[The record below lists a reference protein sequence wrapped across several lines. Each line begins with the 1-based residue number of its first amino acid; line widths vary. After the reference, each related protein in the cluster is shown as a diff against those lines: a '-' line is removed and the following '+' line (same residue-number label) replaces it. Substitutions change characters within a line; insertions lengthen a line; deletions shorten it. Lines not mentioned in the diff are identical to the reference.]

1 MKKKSRFLT
10 GLLSAVMALSLC
22 ALPAMAAD
30 EGSGTTT
37 TNTANPVWTETEGS
51 ITIHKY
57 EWNET
62 SRGPATGEL
71 GDAASLPSKTTDDKT
86 ETPTPLAGATFTV
99 YKVKDADELKN
110 YYDGKVVEGWPASWA
125 EYAEKDS
132 ATGSYKL
139 RSGVSLTPFGSKTTD
154 TNGVAQFGKV
164 QGENEKTEVLPLGL
178 YLVLETKT
186 PDSVKTACEPFFV
199 SVPMTKVSG
208 DTNGGLT
215 DWLYDVY
222 VFPKNSTAYGQAV
235 LQKVGKQSGTD
246 QEVTAMQGYKFKLYK
261 KNDVGTWTW
270 IEKKPANGVDNAGE
284 LLDADNKTGVLTTG
298 ADGKISV
305 SGLTKGVY
313 AFVETEVNANDGYIL
328 DSGIAYVFKIDGNGD
343 MVAATNDDVKD
354 VKYPEE
360 NVTSFDTNVFSEAQ
374 VKVKNYKP
382 DFKKEIKGHKDADYG
397 IGDDVPYTL
406 TVNVPENVAKLKTF
420 TVSDEMNSDQ
430 LVVND
435 NSIDV
440 KGVKAGETEEMT
452 LEEGEGKEYTLT
464 PMSATGKSGFTIAFD
479 TKKIAAYAGGTIT
492 ITYTAK
498 LQAKA
503 SVGEVGNVNSADLK
517 YSKKTDIKT
526 TEDDHPYDIH
536 DEAVVYTFKTGILKK
551 GGSANGEAL
560 KDVEFTLYK
569 KVDAKKDTVSK
580 DGTTVTFMGTTKPI
594 LTPAEAK
601 AKKLNATDGG
611 TEPQWFAAMN
621 LKTGDDGKDVANG
634 LPTGEYKLV
643 ETKTH
648 EGYNLLTEPV
658 DANLTLDC
666 TTTWSK
672 KDTFDNTGK
681 LIKNEYSKT
690 EVKNSDKTPYKYAE
704 IVIINRKG
712 FNLPRTGGF
721 GTLLFSGIGALLVVG
736 GVGVLMSTKKKKG
749 NG

>member
-22 ALPAMAAD
+22 AMPAMAAD
-30 EGSGTTT
+30 GSGTTPAP
-37 TNTANPVWTETEGS
+37 TANPVWTETEGS

-99 YKVKDADELKN
+99 YMVKNETELKEYYDN
-110 YYDGKVVEGWPASWA
+110 YDGKKSVAWPTSWKDYAEQNTTTGGYKLKNDVTLTEVGSKKTGTSGVVEF
-125 EYAEKDS
+125 EKL
-132 ATGSYKL
+132 A
-139 RSGVSLTPFGSKTTD
+139 
-154 TNGVAQFGKV
+154 
-164 QGENEKTEVLPLGL
+164 LGL
-178 YLVLETKT
+178 YLVLETET

-199 SVPMTKVSG
+199 SVPMTKVSA

-215 DWLYDVY
+215 DWLYDVH

-246 QEVTAMQGYKFKLYK
+246 AEVTTMRGYKFKLYK
-261 KNDVGTWTW
+261 KNDDGAWTQ
-270 IEKKPANGVDNAGE
+270 IVKKPANGVDNAGDF
-284 LLDADNKTGVLTTG
+284 LNGADETGVLTTNEE
-298 ADGKISV
+298 GKISV

-313 AFVETEVNANDGYIL
+313 AFVETEVNASDGYIL
-328 DSGIAYVFKIDGNGD
+328 DSGIAYVFKIDGNGE
-343 MVAATNDDVKD
+343 MVAATGADVEGVQFPENDVKNFD
-354 VKYPEE
+354 INAVKGAEVE
-360 NVTSFDTNVFSEAQ
+360 
-374 VKVKNYKP
+374 VKNYKP

-406 TVNVPENVAKLKTF
+406 TVNVPENVAKLRTF

-435 NSIDV
+435 GIVV
-440 KGVKAGETEEMT
+440 KGKAGETAET
-452 LEEGEGKEYTLT
+452 KFTAGTEYTLT
-464 PMSATGKSGFTIAFD
+464 KTNADGKSGFTIAFATD
-479 TKKIAAYAGGTIT
+479 KIAAYAGETIT

-498 LQAKA
+498 LQKGA

-526 TEDDHPYDIH
+526 AEDDHPYDIH

-551 GGSANGEAL
+551 GDSKSGNPL
-560 KDVEFTLYK
+560 QYVEFTLYK
-569 KVDAKKDTVSK
+569 KVDSEKDK
-580 DGTTVTFMGTTKPI
+580 INAAGTAVTFMGAEKTI
-594 LTPAEAK
+594 LAPEEAA
-601 AKKLNATDGG
+601 AKKLNDTVSADSK
-611 TEPQWFAAMN
+611 WFAVMN
-621 LKTGDDGKDVANG
+621 LTTDENGEAVANG
-634 LPTGEYKLV
+634 LPNGEYKLV

-648 EGYNLLTEPV
+648 EGYNLLTAPV
-658 DANLTLDC
+658 DANLTLAYITKWDD
-666 TTTWSK
+666 TK
-672 KDTFDNTGK
+672 TFDSKTGE
-681 LIKNEYSKT
+681 LIKHDYNTTKVTNGVE
-690 EVKNSDKTPYKYAE
+690 PYNYAE

-712 FNLPRTGGF
+712 FNLPTTGGF
-721 GTLLFSGIGALLVVG
+721 GTLLFSCIGALLVVG

-749 NG
+749 NT